1 LDYEQMLNDQQHQLS
16 MQVSD
21 KEIEIE
27 RLKTTVFALNSKCE
41 VVADHEKDVKTTT
54 TRFQHSEVERNT
66 L

>member
-1 LDYEQMLNDQQHQLS
+1 

-41 VVADHEKDVKTTT
+41 VVADHEKDVKTTNN
-54 TRFQHSEVERNT
+54 RFLQSEAERDS
-66 L
+66 LQSHIV